1 MAIPL
6 TVAWELVRL
15 YLHNRQPPYSK
26 PWKPVSGDGKSHFA
40 TDLSLCKLLYHFFV
54 ENMSHVFP
62 IIIQYFPI
70 KHSDKPRKRLLVN
83 IEEKRFSKT
92 FGKHLEY
99 SEGNIEKHWIKQRK
113 KHLKCFSNVFEMF

>member
-1 MAIPL
+1 
-6 TVAWELVRL
+6 
-15 YLHNRQPPYSK
+15 
-26 PWKPVSGDGKSHFA
+26 
-40 TDLSLCKLLYHFFV
+40 
-54 ENMSHVFP
+54 MSHVFP